1 MRRLVGVSM
10 EDADSAGKML
20 AEMAAKP
27 MPKPERRDMRRS
39 DAEIFPH
46 GLKSMPF
53 LGFRSEEEV
62 RSAEQA
68 FLSLSGREATV
79 LAYLS
84 YGHSAKE
91 VAYKLNLSCRTV
103 DTFRTRALLKLRA
116 RNTADAV
123 RMLAS
128 LSALAGSAPPPRP
141 AADEPMDVRRGGGRI
156 SIGGN

>member
-1 MRRLVGVSM
+1 M
-10 EDADSAGKML
+10 EDADIAGKWL
-20 AEMAAKP
+20 SEMAAKP
-27 MPKPERRDMRRS
+27 RLTRQQAPRRS
-39 DAEIFPH
+39 DAEIFPR

-53 LGFRSEEEV
+53 LGFQSEEEA
-62 RSAEQA
+62 RRTEQA

-79 LAYLS
+79 LAYLA

-91 VAYKLNLSCRTV
+91 VAHKLNLSCRTV

-128 LSALAGSAPPPRP
+128 LSALAGLTP
-141 AADEPMDVRRGGGRI
+141 VRTE
-156 SIGGN
+156 

>member
-1 MRRLVGVSM
+1 MHRLVGVTM
-10 EDADSAGKML
+10 EDADRAGKWL
-20 AEMAAKP
+20 SDFATD
-27 MPKPERRDMRRS
+27 PKPAKSEPRPS
-39 DAEIFPH
+39 DSEIFPR

-53 LGFRSEEEV
+53 LGFQSDEEA
-62 RSAEQA
+62 RRTEQA

-79 LAYLS
+79 LAYLA

-91 VAYKLNLSCRTV
+91 VAHKLNLSCRTV

-128 LSALAGSAPPPRP
+128 LSALAGLT
-141 AADEPMDVRRGGGRI
+141 PMRTD
-156 SIGGN
+156 

>member
-1 MRRLVGVSM
+1 MFRFLGVTM
-10 EDADSAGKML
+10 EDADIAGKWL
-20 AEMAAKP
+20 SEMATKP
-27 MPKPERRDMRRS
+27 RLARQRASRRS
-39 DAEIFPH
+39 DVEIFPR

-53 LGFRSEEEV
+53 LGFQSEEEA
-62 RSAEQA
+62 RRTEQA

-79 LAYLS
+79 LAYLA

-91 VAYKLNLSCRTV
+91 VAHKLNLSCRTV

-128 LSALAGSAPPPRP
+128 LSALAGLTTMRT
-141 AADEPMDVRRGGGRI
+141 E
-156 SIGGN
+156 